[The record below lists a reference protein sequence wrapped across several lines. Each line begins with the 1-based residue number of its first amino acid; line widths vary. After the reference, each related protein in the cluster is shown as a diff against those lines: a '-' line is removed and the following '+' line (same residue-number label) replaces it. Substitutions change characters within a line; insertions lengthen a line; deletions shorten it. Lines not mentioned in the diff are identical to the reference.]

1 MPKAHE
7 SNDFSSHLGQMTC
20 TGWYK
25 LERVELRSENMCLVS
40 DVAVPTGSALFGA
53 SPIPDDV
60 SHIVE
65 GNSSP
70 ILVWPKEEA
79 LEARIA
85 LYRSIHLGRPR
96 LLELEISS
104 GQNVVSR
111 GRVNLRACSAGLRLH
126 MADAEVIGGNNLGFD
141 TSQAGT
147 LGFGDLSADAKFVAR
162 VPYALENDL
171 TEIKVKAEVFY
182 TVAGKDYHYIRNSAL
197 PVQLQLSVNV
207 QDSFQEQAL
216 LSNFKIGTASSTPVR
231 VHGYS
236 MLGTSAYQIALPPVV
251 DNALW
256 IYPRQPLSL
265 VVKIQ
270 RNASSTQGAAIKRA
284 SDRLLL
290 LQIRYACLDQ
300 EVNVAV
306 AGALS
311 TALHESKFRGK
322 SRLLVDALKKTLQ
335 SQLSTQ
341 DLESIGLL
349 HQIQMGAFQDCN
361 WDSVLAGL
369 KPEERAEIEPW
380 LMQWHLVRTPAGQRC
395 HH

>member
-1 MPKAHE
+1 
-7 SNDFSSHLGQMTC
+7 MTC

-25 LERVELRSENMCLVS
+25 LERVELRSGNISLVS
-40 DVAVPTGSALFGA
+40 DVAVPTGNALFGA
-53 SPIPDDV
+53 SPVPDGAN
-60 SHIVE
+60 HMIE
-65 GNSSP
+65 WNSSP
-70 ILVWPKEEA
+70 ILVYPKEKA
-79 LEARIA
+79 LEAQIT
-85 LYRSIHLGRPR
+85 LHRSIHLGQPR

-104 GQNVVSR
+104 GQNEVSR
-111 GRVNLRACSAGLRLH
+111 GRVKLRACSAGLRLH
-126 MADAEVIGGNNLGFD
+126 MGDAKVISGNNLGFEM
-141 TSQAGT
+141 SQAGT
-147 LGFGDLSADAKFVAR
+147 LGFDDLRADAKFVAR
-162 VPYALENDL
+162 VPYALENEL
-171 TEIKVKAEVFY
+171 TEIKVKTEVFY
-182 TVAGKDYHYIRNSAL
+182 TVADRDYHYIRSSEIS
-197 PVQLQLSVNV
+197 VQLQLSVNV

-216 LSNFKIGTASSTPVR
+216 FSNFKIGTASSTPAR

-236 MLGTSAYQIALPPVV
+236 MLSTNAYQVALPPVV
-251 DNALW
+251 DNVLG

-265 VVKIQ
+265 VAKIQ
-270 RNASSTQGAAIKRA
+270 RKASSTQGAPTKNA

-306 AGALS
+306 ADALS

-322 SRLLVDALKKTLQ
+322 SRLLVDALTKTLR

-349 HQIQMGAFQDCN
+349 RQIQMAAFQDYN

-380 LMQWHLVRTPAGQRC
+380 LIQWHLVRTPSGQGC